1 MKKASG
7 HNTMKRRNGETEKRR
22 TIIHDSP
29 IPRFTAS
36 FTFFLLFTAFT
47 GCIAITPEEDPVKKD
62 MNSLRQD
69 IATQQQRLA
78 SLEEAVKKGLELQK
92 KRLEAAEDTGSK
104 DKANI
109 KASLDKIREDM
120 VFLSGKCDE
129 VEAAVKKGREE
140 TAGLREKSADKKE
153 FDNKLVL
160 AQNQLAAIEKRLTS
174 LDERIVVLEHPK
186 PSPVQEETQ
195 KEPDKKDAKPP
206 KPDTLYSEALT
217 LAKDK
222 EYSDA
227 IEKFTK
233 FISLF
238 PEHDRAQNAQYWIGE
253 MYYAQKDYE
262 RAVLEFN
269 EVVKKYPKGKK
280 VPAAL
285 LKQGMAF
292 YELGNK
298 KEARLVLEK
307 VMDKYPKTEEANTA
321 KKVLKKIES
330 GGLLR

>member
-1 MKKASG
+1 MLREQGCVMKKASC

-78 SLEEAVKKGLELQK
+78 SL
-92 KRLEAAEDTGSK
+92 
-104 DKANI
+104 
-109 KASLDKIREDM
+109 
-120 VFLSGKCDE
+120 
-129 VEAAVKKGREE
+129 EAAVKKGREE

-285 LKQGMAF
+285 LKQGIAIR
-292 YELGNK
+292 
-298 KEARLVLEK
+298 A
-307 VMDKYPKTEEANTA
+307 
-321 KKVLKKIES
+321 
-330 GGLLR
+330 

>member
-1 MKKASG
+1 MLREQGCVMKKASC

-129 VEAAVKKGREE
+129 VEAAVKK
-140 TAGLREKSADKKE
+140 E

-262 RAVLEFN
+262 RAGLEFN

-307 VMDKYPKTEEANTA
+307 GMDKYPKTEEANTA
-321 KKVLKKIES
+321 KKVLKKSES